1 MTMKQIL
8 FPFETDNPIYKEAYV
23 YAVKFARNL
32 NTEVILL
39 NAYIIDWGD
48 DITKEKYS
56 KLIRDRWF
64 KAYNKISEFNK
75 YYLEEHA
82 RADNQLIIKF
92 DYRFVNG
99 TLKEEIKNVA
109 REDAVGLIV
118 IPVSDGKETNKRQLE
133 IIRDN
138 LFEKNRVSLLVIPY
152 KGVFKPIKNIVF
164 LTDLKKMNHFSQYL
178 KEVILYATAF
188 DSTIHFIN
196 ISSRES
202 TVNQEDSEVYQ
213 EIMKVTKKNPRY
225 IYEHLIGKNVIE
237 SVNQYVENN
246 NADLL
251 VAIKHQ
257 HYFLETLFHKSIT
270 DEISLNSKVPVLVMR
285 EIED

>member
-1 MTMKQIL
+1 MKQIL
-8 FPFETDNPIYKEAYV
+8 FPFEIDNPIYKEAYV

-32 NTEVILL
+32 NTQMILL
-39 NAYIIDWGD
+39 NTFIITAGN
-48 DITKEKYS
+48 DITKDKYS
-56 KLIRDRWF
+56 KLIRNKWF
-64 KAYNKISEFNK
+64 KAYNEVSKLNK

-82 RADNQLIIKF
+82 RTDNQLIIKF
-92 DYRFVNG
+92 DYRFING

-118 IPVSDGKETNKRQLE
+118 LPVSDRKEMNKRQLE
-133 IIRDN
+133 IIHDN
-138 LFEKNRVSLLVIPY
+138 LFEKNRVSLLVIPF
-152 KGVFKPIKNIVF
+152 KGVFKPINNIVF
-164 LTDLKKMNHFSQYL
+164 LTDLKKLHHFTQYL
-178 KEVILYATAF
+178 NNVIQCAEAF
-188 DSTIHFIN
+188 DSNIHFVN
-196 ISSRES
+196 ISSKES
-202 TVNQEDSEVYQ
+202 DVNQENSEVYQ
-213 EIMKVTKKNPRY
+213 EIMKITNKNPRY
-225 IYEHLIGKNVIE
+225 VYERLIGNNVIE

-270 DEISLNSKVPVLVMR
+270 DEISLNSKVPVLIMR